1 MKTIY
6 CMKIV
11 SCIRRNIINGKDRIL
26 DMLNEIIEKE
36 KGFTI
41 FKNIISLYSN
51 NDGIKA
57 NINITIL

>member
-1 MKTIY
+1 
-6 CMKIV
+6 MKIV